1 MRDAGCGI
9 AGWRDVESTEK
20 KYLYPKIPRTMSRI
34 FLLFSFLFILA
45 EGHPQIIFKN
55 NHDAQIYVAM
65 CRYVSTGGYWM
76 TTGWYTIGKGG
87 ERLVFDKISAS
98 DTIGYWAMTTIS
110 EEKFEGKKN
119 LLVND
124 DTKFTV
130 KYADKPETAG
140 TNAYYSWRKFILL
153 RLPAGATKG
162 TINFK

>member
-1 MRDAGCGI
+1 MSDNQK
-9 AGWRDVESTEK
+9 E
-20 KYLYPKIPRTMSRI
+20 LYTFVQKFMKSMFRMLI
-34 FLLFSFLFILA
+34 LCSFLFILA
-45 EGHPQIIFKN
+45 EGHPQITFKN

-65 CRYVSTGGYWM
+65 CRYISSGGYWM
-76 TTGWYTIGKGG
+76 TTGWFTIGKGG

-98 DTIGYWAMTTIS
+98 DTIGYWAMTTIT

-124 DTKFTV
+124 DSKFTI

-140 TNAYYSWRKFILL
+140 TNPLYSWRKFILL

-162 TINFK
+162 AINFK